1 MKKIEYIKPSI
12 QIVKLVTKEG
22 TLVSGSTE
30 GTGLFGSGGS
40 TSDNEFSGVQDVK
53 DDRGGI
59 FGDEW

>member
-22 TLVSGSTE
+22 TLVTGSAN

-40 TSDNEFSGVQDVK
+40 TSDGYNGVQDVK
-53 DDRGGI
+53 DDRGG
-59 FGDEW
+59 FFDDEW

>member
-22 TLVSGSTE
+22 TLVSGSAG

-40 TSDNEFSGVQDVK
+40 TSDDEFSGVQDVK
-53 DDRGGI
+53 DDRGG
-59 FGDEW
+59 FFDDEW